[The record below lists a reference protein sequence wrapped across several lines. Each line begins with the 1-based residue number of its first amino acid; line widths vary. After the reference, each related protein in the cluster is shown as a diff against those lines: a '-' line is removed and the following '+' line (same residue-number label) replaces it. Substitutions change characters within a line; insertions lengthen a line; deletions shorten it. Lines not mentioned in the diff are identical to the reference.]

1 MTYVAAAAILTMA
14 FGNGSIGCFESA
26 TAQLPKLRS
35 NSILP
40 LIVGRVDFAVA
51 LILGGAATHRG
62 D

>member
-14 FGNGSIGCFESA
+14 FGNGSIGICFESA

-40 LIVGRVDFAVA
+40 LIVGTS
-51 LILGGAATHRG
+51 ILQ
-62 D
+62 